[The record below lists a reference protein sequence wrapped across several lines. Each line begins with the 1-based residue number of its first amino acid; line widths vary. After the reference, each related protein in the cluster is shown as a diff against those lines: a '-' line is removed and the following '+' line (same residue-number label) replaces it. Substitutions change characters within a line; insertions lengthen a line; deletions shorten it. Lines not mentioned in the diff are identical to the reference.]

1 MKKGVKTTMLGGNW
15 SGTCHLTL
23 SIEQTTHYY
32 PYGGILTY
40 STNQGVQKYKYN
52 GKELDR
58 MHGLD
63 WYDYNA
69 RQYDPAMGEFTSID
83 PSCEKYYNISPY
95 AYCAGNPIR
104 YVDPTG
110 RDYSLHFDHDKRII
124 TIFANYQVQS
134 DAQDVFDRAKK
145 FWNDLI
151 FKIKDYTVIFN
162 ITDIADQDGHF
173 MNTFSLSSHQTN
185 ENENVN
191 ENVNVLGVTDH
202 GNKILLYENSTKESA
217 IHEIGH
223 TLGLKHYPDDNDNIM
238 YYNSY

>member
-1 MKKGVKTTMLGGNW
+1 LFSLSLPPIIKTFPLMKKSIKTTMLGGNW

-23 SIEQTTHYY
+23 
-32 PYGGILTY
+32 
-40 STNQGVQKYKYN
+40 
-52 GKELDR
+52 
-58 MHGLD
+58 
-63 WYDYNA
+63 
-69 RQYDPAMGEFTSID
+69 
-83 PSCEKYYNISPY
+83 
-95 AYCAGNPIR
+95 
-104 YVDPTG
+104 
-110 RDYSLHFDHDKRII
+110 
-124 TIFANYQVQS
+124 
-134 DAQDVFDRAKK
+134 RAKK

-185 ENENVN
+185 VN

-202 GNKILLYENSTKESA
+202 GNKILLYENSTKETA

-238 YYNSY
+238 YYNSYLRGTQIEKEQINDIIYFASKKKPDYDLINYRKVYMGQCLPRAEYGVSYKKNIKIINNKIK